1 MKSFKES
8 KNLSHIDSHVMEAS
22 TIREMN
28 TFANNFG
35 QQFSPVEQLIIAVA
49 ENDLKKFARV

>member
-1 MKSFKES
+1 MEHRVSAVLKSFKDS

-28 TFANNFG
+28 TFSNNFG
-35 QQFSPVEQLIIAVA
+35 
-49 ENDLKKFARV
+49 